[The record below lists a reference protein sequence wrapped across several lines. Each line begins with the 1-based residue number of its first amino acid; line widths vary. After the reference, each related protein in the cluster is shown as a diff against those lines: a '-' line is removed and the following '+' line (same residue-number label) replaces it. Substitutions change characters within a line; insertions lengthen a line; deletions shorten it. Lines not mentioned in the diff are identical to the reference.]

1 MSERGANSHQNF
13 SGIFPSRTKRFSFRL
28 KKAINFREERVV
40 LNPLFVYPCKWS
52 ALVLFETHPPP
63 RFLFPEGPQVLALN
77 KVLAQFGI
85 ENYLSV
91 HLSHAPAFRKPN
103 CRERQ
108 PAVGTTRTAYG
119 VQKEKLSRV
128 SRVAESSCT
137 LQRYSTVSNLSL
149 VCFCLRAIV
158 SFESSSLGATNN
170 CT

>member
-52 ALVLFETHPPP
+52 ALLLFETHPPS

-103 CRERQ
+103 CREGQ
-108 PAVGTTRTAYG
+108 PAGWDDENSLWR
-119 VQKEKLSRV
+119 
-128 SRVAESSCT
+128 AEGKIISCKPCCGIFLHT
-137 LQRYSTVSNLSL
+137 SKVFD
-149 VCFCLRAIV
+149 C
-158 SFESSSLGATNN
+158 E
-170 CT
+170 